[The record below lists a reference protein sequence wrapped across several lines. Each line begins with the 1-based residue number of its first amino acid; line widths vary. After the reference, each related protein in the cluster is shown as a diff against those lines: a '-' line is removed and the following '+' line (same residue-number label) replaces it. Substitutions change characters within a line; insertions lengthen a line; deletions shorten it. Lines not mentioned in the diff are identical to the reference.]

1 MNQLDLIIAALTEYT
16 EVESTDQYG
25 IDYMACCGADI
36 EFDHLDDCNAVKA
49 LAAARELKENLNLE
63 QFAAFVRST
72 KAPITTA
79 DCKKFL
85 VAEITKRPEI
95 VLSIYRD
102 FDTPENIL
110 PAALQEKKW
119 LRKEMFNPTGTYYRV
134 QDEYPEWFPWNQ
146 QFINTKMISASNLAK
161 IRVFF
166 LDPNTFD
173 DSIGIAVYEDKQGN
187 LILGEYVGD

>member
-1 MNQLDLIIAALTEYT
+1 MNQLDLIIEALKEYT
-16 EVESTDQYG
+16 EVQSTDQYG
-25 IDYMACCGADI
+25 LDYMACCGADI
-36 EFDHLDDCNAVKA
+36 DLDDHLDDCIAVKA

-95 VLSIYRD
+95 VTSIYD
-102 FDTPENIL
+102 GFNSPDSLL
-110 PAALQEKKW
+110 PTALQERKW
-119 LRKEMFNPTGTYYRV
+119 VRTEKFKPTGEHYRV
-134 QDEYPEWFPWNQ
+134 QDQYDLWYPVYGP
-146 QFINTKMISASNLAK
+146 SNGSTPADRLST
-161 IRVFF
+161 IRVFH
-166 LDPNTFD
+166 LDPDQFD
-173 DSIGIAVYEDKQGN
+173 DSVGFMVYEDKQGN